1 MTSSAFHKHI
11 VLDRSTLLSL
21 ILKRPFSPQ
30 RGNDKSAFEQNV
42 KIINRCIEK
51 ETLRVEQSI
60 LCHNDCIEIIDQLIE
75 DRELLSDQ
83 ILDYFE
89 KISNLGRITENIGYE
104 KIFQLA
110 NKLRPYPLKLTF
122 ADVINFIFALEIGAE
137 FFITIKVD
145 KLQELIKYNEY
156 LLFQEYPNYR
166 DLEIFDEAS
175 LVQWIQEY
183 DLQEAKTITVLTHTN
198 EKKELPE
205 GSTVL
210 DFAYKINPKLGNY
223 CVQALVDN
231 ESVSLDYVLQ
241 ENDKINI
248 IIDQE
253 FGQPKEEWLKFVQTE
268 KANHEIKKWFRH
280 YYIRQGKALIANEFS
295 TNYSLYGRTF
305 QDVATLL
312 KYKTPDEL
320 YENLGKGLIDI
331 SKIKDTLRIYV
342 KSYESSISE
351 EKSELDNKI
360 DNSIEG
366 FTADEYKIC
375 PHCQPFPDNLS
386 EIIGIIKVRRDQTTL
401 YIHGED
407 CSQIKNVNP
416 NNKQVINWSDDCQFC
431 TVKLKIR
438 MQDREGMLRH
448 ILNDFCTHG
457 RCNVRTVNPVYN
469 QSDNRTAV
477 AVINYLVSS
486 KKQLDFIL
494 LELKSKKDI
503 LQVQVL
509 QITPGEANYLDR

>member
-1 MTSSAFHKHI
+1 M
-11 VLDRSTLLSL
+11 
-21 ILKRPFSPQ
+21 
-30 RGNDKSAFEQNV
+30 
-42 KIINRCIEK
+42 
-51 ETLRVEQSI
+51 LRVERSI
-60 LCHNDCIEIIDQLIE
+60 FCHNDCIEIVDQLIE
-75 DRELLSDQ
+75 DGKLSSGE
-83 ILDYFE
+83 ILDYVE
-89 KISNLGRITENIGYE
+89 RISNLGRIPENTGYE

-110 NKLRPYPLKLTF
+110 NKLRPYPPKLTL

-137 FFITIKVD
+137 FLITIKVD
-145 KLQELIKYNEY
+145 KLQEFIKDHEEF
-156 LLFQEYPNYR
+156 LFQEYRNYR

-183 DLQEAKTITVLTHTN
+183 DLQDAKTITVVTHTN

-205 GSTVL
+205 GAKVL
-210 DFAYKINPKLGNY
+210 DFAYRINPKLGNY
-223 CVQALVDN
+223 CVQALVNN
-231 ESVSLDYVLQ
+231 ESVSLDYILQ
-241 ENDKINI
+241 ENDEINI
-248 IIDQE
+248 IIDEE
-253 FGQPKEEWLKFVQTE
+253 FGQPKEEWLKFVQTD

-295 TNYSLYGRTF
+295 TNYNLYGRTF
-305 QDVATLL
+305 QDVAILL
-312 KYKTPDEL
+312 RCKTPDEL

-342 KSYESSISE
+342 KSYANLISK
-351 EKSELDNKI
+351 EKSDLDNHI

-366 FTADEYKIC
+366 VSADEYKIC
-375 PHCQPFPDNLS
+375 LHCQPFPDDLS
-386 EIIGIIKVRRDQTTL
+386 EIIGIINVRNDQTTL
-401 YIHGED
+401 HIHRED

-416 NNKQVINWSDDCQFC
+416 HQKRIINWSDNCQFF

-457 RCNVRTVNPVYN
+457 RCNVRTVTPVYN
-469 QSDNRTAV
+469 QSDDRVAV

-486 KKQLDFIL
+486 KEQLDFIL
-494 LELKSKKDI
+494 LELKSKRDI
-503 LQVQVL
+503 LQVQIL